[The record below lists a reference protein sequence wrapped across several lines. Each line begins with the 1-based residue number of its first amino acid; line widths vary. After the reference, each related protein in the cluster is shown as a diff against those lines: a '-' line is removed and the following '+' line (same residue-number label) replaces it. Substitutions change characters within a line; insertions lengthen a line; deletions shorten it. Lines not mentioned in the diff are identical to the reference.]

1 MSLDI
6 IINSIAAVG
15 VILSVIF
22 LAIQTKKNTK
32 FVRANLYDSL
42 ASSNSE
48 FMRQLVEKKEL
59 GTLFENAVQ
68 SWNHL
73 NTDDKRT
80 SNYLFIQLFRLWENI
95 YYQNKMDTL
104 ESWLWKS
111 YKNTMISYIHYEG
124 IQEWWALRKQ
134 AFSNEFRVFLEKSK
148 KPNSQIKMIDDL
160 NKINTD

>member
-1 MSLDI
+1 MSINI
-6 IINSIAAVG
+6 IINSVAAIG

-111 YKNTMISYIHYEG
+111 YKNTMISYFHYEG
-124 IQEWWALRKQ
+124 IQEWWTFRKQ
-134 AFSNEFRVFLEKSK
+134 AFSNEFRIFLENSNN
-148 KPNSQIKMIDDL
+148 PNSQIKMIDDL
-160 NKINTD
+160 NKINND